1 MRISD
6 WSSDVCSSDLFPS
19 HDTLAY
25 RSFGEDSGRKEKTI
39 QKGQEI
45 TVARRKSPLVVVG
58 VSLLLVTG
66 LAAVFFQ
73 KMKLTGG
80 SNDDGKL
87 YGFVYKPG
95 LSEGLKSSPNGAP
108 IFFTLENNTDVSL
121 ELRWYDFEGRPKNPD
136 NLNKELSDLGPGK
149 KFQGTTG
156 WGNAF
161 ALFDPETQ
169 IMLGSF
175 RFVSGTNLSLV
186 AEKNGDKIF
195 LEPKF
200 LRKAEAGDGF
210 AQAQLSEAFWEGFGV
225 PQNTQQAAKWAKMSF
240 DQENSF
246 GLCMYAA
253 LLDSGAGV
261 RQDSQEALYLWERA
275 ANAGEGWAY
284 AKLGHRYLQGY
295 GGVNKDYAK
304 AVSFLQVAASKGN
317 HWAMGN
323 LGQCY
328 ENGWGVPVD
337 WLAAEKLYR
346 SGAEGGRHGVLSRNY
361 LAALLEKKVRDSNK
375 ESSKNAGSE
384 KAENQ
389 SSL

>member
-1 MRISD
+1 
-6 WSSDVCSSDLFPS
+6 
-19 HDTLAY
+19 
-25 RSFGEDSGRKEKTI
+25 
-39 QKGQEI
+39 
-45 TVARRKSPLVVVG
+45 
-58 VSLLLVTG
+58 
-66 LAAVFFQ
+66 
-73 KMKLTGG
+73 
-80 SNDDGKL
+80 
-87 YGFVYKPG
+87 
-95 LSEGLKSSPNGAP
+95 
-108 IFFTLENNTDVSL
+108 
-121 ELRWYDFEGRPKNPD
+121 
-136 NLNKELSDLGPGK
+136 
-149 KFQGTTG
+149 
-156 WGNAF
+156 
-161 ALFDPETQ
+161 
-169 IMLGSF
+169 
-175 RFVSGTNLSLV
+175 
-186 AEKNGDKIF
+186 
-195 LEPKF
+195 
-200 LRKAEAGDGF
+200 
-210 AQAQLSEAFWEGFGV
+210 
-225 PQNTQQAAKWAKMSF
+225 MSF

-361 LAALLEKKVRDSNK
+361 LAALLEKKVRDSNQ